1 MPNGQTKSSRQETTP
16 ISWHLCGIGNY
27 MASNA
32 VKKKKLLAQVKVF
45 KAYQITLACSMSAM
59 SCLWV
64 KIYSTHFFQIACPR
78 SSIYL

>member
-32 VKKKKLLAQVKVF
+32 VKKQLLAQVKVF
-45 KAYQITLACSMSAM
+45 KANKIT
-59 SCLWV
+59 
-64 KIYSTHFFQIACPR
+64 
-78 SSIYL
+78 